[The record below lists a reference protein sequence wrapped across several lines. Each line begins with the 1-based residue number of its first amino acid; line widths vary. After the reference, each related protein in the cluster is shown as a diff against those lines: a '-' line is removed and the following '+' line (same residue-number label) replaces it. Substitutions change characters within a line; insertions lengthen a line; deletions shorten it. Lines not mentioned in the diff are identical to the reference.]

1 MKTPR
6 ECLDQLEK
14 EYRGKANPDRMDE
27 QIIELRRLLMEQ
39 EMRLERGRALVK
51 GLLEKISHSL

>member
-14 EYRGKANPDRMDE
+14 EYRGKASPDRMDE

-51 GLLEKISHSL
+51 ELLERLK